1 MLSRE
6 KDFGKTDFYDAEKL
20 ENMADRAKEYEYN
33 ALRELVTLYLF
44 LKDMEVK
51 HKNRLKRALFL
62 VSDND
67 KQGEVGK
74 TSKRRTQ
81 EVLYQLEYTPIV
93 LEEVKILAKALFE
106 TQEKLKEVKEMI
118 ESQVSEDHVLQYRE
132 LGSLQSV

>member
-1 MLSRE
+1 
-6 KDFGKTDFYDAEKL
+6 
-20 ENMADRAKEYEYN
+20 
-33 ALRELVTLYLF
+33 
-44 LKDMEVK
+44 MEVK

-62 VSDND
+62 VSNND

-106 TQEKLKEVKEMI
+106 TQEKLKEVKMI
-118 ESQVSEDHVLQYRE
+118 ESQVPEDHVLQSRE
-132 LGSLQSV
+132 LGNLLQG